1 MFKLIENNGGFYLM
15 LPYRGEETEPRRY
28 GDVWR
33 YGRDR
38 VHAINN
44 VLDYASTYKNVEER
58 DVELKLK
65 LSEYMLLSSRLLEE
79 GIIYD
84 NRHDRFIIC
93 SHGMK
98 IRSFKTLDEC
108 YDYTRKI
115 NVTQERQFGYII

>member
-33 YGRDR
+33 YGKDR

-65 LSEYMLLSSRLLEE
+65 LSEYFLLSAALA
-79 GIIYD
+79 
-84 NRHDRFIIC
+84 
-93 SHGMK
+93 SHK
-98 IRSFKTLDEC
+98 ITLNKRTNE
-108 YDYTRKI
+108 YVYKS
-115 NVTQERQFGYII
+115 

>member
-15 LPYRGEETEPRRY
+15 LPYRGKETEPNRY

-65 LSEYMLLSSRLLEE
+65 LSEYFLLSNRLLEE

-84 NRHDRFIIC
+84 NRHDRFIIR
-93 SHGMK
+93 SNSRK